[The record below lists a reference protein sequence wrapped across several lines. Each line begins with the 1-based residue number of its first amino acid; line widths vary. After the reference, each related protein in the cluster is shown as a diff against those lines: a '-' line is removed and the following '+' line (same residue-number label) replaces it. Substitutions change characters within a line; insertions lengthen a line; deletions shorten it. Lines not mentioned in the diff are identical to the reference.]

1 MASPNDVPRVS
12 EPIAAAGGYVTR
24 AWVDFFLK
32 LASSQSS
39 EDLAALYQQLA
50 ARVSELEEGQAFNF
64 QILGQQSIAVNGIP
78 QQGGV
83 VIITLQNDVAAPG
96 NTAYY
101 GTGPSGAK
109 GWFPVSG
116 AVAVTADL
124 TKSVAGTGVTTFGLA
139 DVANS
144 GVGAALVKITR
155 DAKGRVSG
163 TQSATTDDLAQGATN
178 KYFPEAPING
188 STYGRKD
195 GTWVTISSGGI
206 PEAPIDGYPYVRLNA
221 AWEQTNGPNSRFF
234 LIEYPFLTDQLGN
247 QLTDQAGNLLLANGP
262 LIPAGWPT
270 TTVSTLSNALP
281 IMTLA
286 QANALANPQDFQMVA
301 ITDIAGGREPCW
313 YDITVSGGTKWRR
326 FSDRSI
332 AN

>member
-39 EDLAALYQQLA
+39 EDLATLYQQLA
-50 ARVSELEEGQAFNF
+50 ARVEELEDGQAFNF

-78 QQGGV
+78 QPGGV
-83 VIITLQNDVAAPG
+83 VIITLQNDVAEPG

-116 AVAVTADL
+116 TVAVTADL

-139 DVANS
+139 DIANS
-144 GVGAALVKITR
+144 GVGASLVKITR

-163 TQSATTDDLAQGATN
+163 TQSATTDDLPQGLLN

-195 GTWVTISSGGI
+195 GTWVVIPASSFG
-206 PEAPIDGYPYVRLNA
+206 PPPTDGFPYIGLNGV
-221 AWEQTNGPNSRFF
+221 WERANDAGSRFW
-234 LIEYPFLTDQLGN
+234 LIEYALLTDQAGN
-247 QLTDQAGNLLLANGP
+247 QLTDQAGNFLMTNSP
-262 LIPAGWPT
+262 TIPPGWPLAT
-270 TTVSTLSNALP
+270 AATPPLQIL
-281 IMTLA
+281 TLA
-286 QANALANPQDFQMVA
+286 QANALVNPADFDRVA
-301 ITDIAGGREPCW
+301 ITDLAGGREICF
-313 YDITVSGGTKWRR
+313 YDTTVASGTKWRR
-326 FSDRSI
+326 TSDRSI